1 MLSTQ
6 DEHVEKAW
14 FHGKEIGFQ
23 EDVHTYRSHMRS
35 KRDQHEK
42 LTSLE
47 LKVACYD
54 ARMQEELARRV
65 DKCLSESRQKT
76 QLSIPHPM
84 VSPSG
89 RENRCTSIG

>member
-1 MLSTQ
+1 M
-6 DEHVEKAW
+6 ERKY
-14 FHGKEIGFQ
+14 GFQ
-23 EDVHTYRSHMRS
+23 EDIHTYRSHMRS

-47 LKVACYD
+47 LKVVSYD

-65 DKCLSESRQKT
+65 DKRLSESRQQT